1 MRALPIR
8 ACLPLGGDVELFS
21 DKPALAAAALT
32 RLVAADARSQGIPA
46 GRLQAYLSD
55 LVVRNG
61 PSIVEQLAIELARQH
76 LATLDRLAR
85 ATGKPAARY
94 LDELE
99 LAAAMQESIGRDSAQ
114 LDTTDPGEG
123 T

>member
-1 MRALPIR
+1 M
-8 ACLPLGGDVELFS
+8 ELFS

-32 RLVAADARSQGIPA
+32 RLVAADARSHGRPA

-76 LATLDRLAR
+76 LATLDRLAQ
-85 ATGKPAARY
+85 ATGQPAARY

-114 LDTTDPGEG
+114 LDTTDLGEG
-123 T
+123 N

>member
-1 MRALPIR
+1 M
-8 ACLPLGGDVELFS
+8 
-21 DKPALAAAALT
+21 AAAALT
-32 RLVAADARSQGIPA
+32 RLVAADSRTKGRPA

-76 LATLDRLAR
+76 LATLDRLAQ

-114 LDTTDPGEG
+114 LDTTDPDDG

>member
-1 MRALPIR
+1 M
-8 ACLPLGGDVELFS
+8 ELFS

-76 LATLDRLAR
+76 LATLDRLAQ
-85 ATGKPAARY
+85 ATGQPAARY